1 MGAIN
6 DGVRAQVIADSP
18 LQAKYS
24 ETVDNESAYE
34 LLSAKYTALEEAAAA
49 EAEAKE
55 SKRTTK
61 KKQSMLGK
69 AIKTGASSAAAYVTT
84 TLVKNATGS
93 SNKKLDAKTILQRGA
108 TNMTSSLT
116 RSIVRG
122 IMGNIK

>member
-1 MGAIN
+1 
-6 DGVRAQVIADSP
+6 
-18 LQAKYS
+18 
-24 ETVDNESAYE
+24 
-34 LLSAKYTALEEAAAA
+34 
-49 EAEAKE
+49 
-55 SKRTTK
+55 
-61 KKQSMLGK
+61 MLGK